1 VGLVSAL
8 LFALATTK
16 AAPARLRIDV
26 VFEGRTMSRARTDSV
41 AREVRAIWARY
52 GVDVRVVGAASDAR
66 ADAITLHVTL
76 AEHGDPRLSREAL
89 GSINFHDG
97 MPVPLIVMYPVRIEE
112 QVAMAISGHANEYP
126 EARMEYIVGRVLA
139 RALAHEIGHFLLRQR
154 DHSRRGLMQARQ
166 LVPDLMLEDR
176 RCCALT
182 SADTLA
188 LETRMAAADYL
199 DWREY
204 VISTPFHS
212 GTEPKLR

>member
-1 VGLVSAL
+1 MGLVSAL

-26 VFEGRTMSRARTDSV
+26 VFEGRTMSRARTDSA

-97 MPVPLIVMYPVRIEE
+97 MRSCQASTPTPVRPRLRHPMPS
-112 QVAMAISGHANEYP
+112 ARSRCAIA
-126 EARMEYIVGRVLA
+126 
-139 RALAHEIGHFLLRQR
+139 
-154 DHSRRGLMQARQ
+154 
-166 LVPDLMLEDR
+166 
-176 RCCALT
+176 
-182 SADTLA
+182 
-188 LETRMAAADYL
+188 
-199 DWREY
+199 
-204 VISTPFHS
+204 
-212 GTEPKLR
+212 